1 MAAAPL
7 DTSLL
12 LRARYSEGA
21 GIYRIVPRAVARP
34 ATLDEL
40 REVIAACQHAGVPL
54 VPRGAGSAMAG
65 DNLGEG
71 VVVDLTGYDRSRC
84 EVGPDERLAYLSPS
98 IRYAEL
104 NDAARSS
111 GLRLPPDPSS
121 GRYATIG
128 GMVST
133 NASGARTVRYGS
145 IRPWVESVI
154 LTGPEGDL
162 ELRRGRAPNP
172 AHPVVQ
178 RWRRAAEPMIAR
190 HRGAIEARFPKVRK
204 NSAGFALDHF
214 LASGDLV
221 DLVIGAEGTL
231 GVVTHVGLRLDPI
244 PSRRGALRVALRSR
258 DDLVPV
264 MEILR
269 EHDPSTIEF
278 LDASF
283 LRLIDGPQATP
294 ERPGLLREAAGLLL
308 VDLESDD
315 FDDMTVRAA
324 SAVNALAAIALDTRF
339 ALEREEIDRLWEI
352 RHGASPVLARIA
364 DGRRSL
370 QIIEDGCVP
379 PGRFAEYIAAVE
391 AACRRQRI
399 DVVMFGHAGDGHL
412 HANLLPNLHDRDWL
426 DRVRAIYD
434 EVTGTVLSLGGTP
447 SGEHG
452 AGRLRS
458 GLLERLY
465 GPDVVECFRGV
476 KQAFDP
482 LSLFNPG
489 VIVDGCA
496 DPFADLKVGAGTV
509 ALPAG
514 VAEYLRRVETGAR
527 WGDDRWIGD

>member
-1 MAAAPL
+1 MVAAPL

-12 LRARYSEGA
+12 RRARYSEGA

-34 ATLDEL
+34 ASLDEL
-40 REVIAACQHAGVPL
+40 REVIAACQRAGLPL

-71 VVVDLTGYDRSRC
+71 VVVDLTGYDRQRC
-84 EVGPDERLAYLSPS
+84 EVVAAERLAYVSPS
-98 IRYAEL
+98 VRYAAL
-104 NDAARSS
+104 NDAAKAG

-121 GRYATIG
+121 GHQATLG

-162 ELRRGRAPNP
+162 ELRRGAAPSP
-172 AHPVVQ
+172 AHPLVQ
-178 RWRRAAEPMIAR
+178 RWRRVAEPVIAR
-190 HRGAIEARFPKVRK
+190 YRGVIDARFPKVRK
-204 NSAGFALDHF
+204 NSAGYALDHF

-231 GVVTHVGLRLDPI
+231 GVVTHIALRLDPI
-244 PSRRGALRVALRSR
+244 PTQRGALRVALRSR

-264 MEILR
+264 MEVLR
-269 EHDPSTIEF
+269 AQNPATLEF

-283 LRLIDGPQATP
+283 LRLIDGSQATP

-315 FDDMTVRAA
+315 FDDLTIRAG
-324 SAVNALAAIALDTRF
+324 SAVQALAALALDTRF
-339 ALEREEIDRLWEI
+339 ALKPEEIDRLWQI

-370 QIIEDGCVP
+370 QVIEDGCVP
-379 PGRFAEYIAAVE
+379 PARFGEYLVAVE
-391 AACRRQRI
+391 AACRRQGI
-399 DVVMFGHAGDGHL
+399 DAVMFGHAGDGHL
-412 HANLLPNLHDRDWL
+412 HVNLLPDLNRRDWL
-426 DRVRAIYD
+426 DGVRAIYD
-434 EVTGTVLSLGGTP
+434 EVTAAVLSLGGTP

-465 GPDVVECFRGV
+465 GSEVVECFHAI

-482 LSLFNPG
+482 LSIFNPG

-496 DPFADLKVGAGTV
+496 DPFVDLKVGASAAV
-509 ALPAG
+509 LPEG
-514 VAEYLRRVETGAR
+514 VADYLRGVETGAR
-527 WGDDRWIGD
+527 WGDGRWIGA

>member
-12 LRARYSEGA
+12 RRARYSEGA

-34 ATLDEL
+34 ATLEEL
-40 REVIAACQHAGVPL
+40 REVIAACRRAGLSL
-54 VPRGAGSAMAG
+54 VPRGAGSAMDG
-65 DNLGEG
+65 SNLSEG
-71 VVVDLTGYDRSRC
+71 VVVDLTGYDPHRC
-84 EVGPDERLAYLSPS
+84 DVAADQRLAFVSPS
-98 IRYAEL
+98 VTYAEL
-104 NDAARSS
+104 NAAALPSR
-111 GLRLPPDPSS
+111 LRLPPDPSS
-121 GRYATIG
+121 GRHATIG

-145 IRPWVESVI
+145 VRRWVESII

-162 ELRRGRAPNP
+162 ELRRGVAPNP
-172 AHPVVQ
+172 AHPVVK
-178 RWRRAAEPMIAR
+178 RWRREAEPVIAR
-190 HRGAIEARFPKVRK
+190 HRIAIDARFPKVRK
-204 NSAGFALDHF
+204 NSAGYALDQF

-231 GVVTHVGLRLDPI
+231 GVVTHVAIRLDAI

-258 DDLVPV
+258 QDLMPV

-269 EHDPSTIEF
+269 AQDPSTIEF
-278 LDASF
+278 LDESF
-283 LRLIDGPQATP
+283 LRLIDDPLATP
-294 ERPGLLREAAGLLL
+294 ERPELLHQAAGLLL

-315 FDDMTVRAA
+315 FDDLTVRAGA
-324 SAVNALAAIALDTRF
+324 AVKALAPIALDTRF
-339 ALEREEIDRLWEI
+339 ALEAGEIDRLWDI

-370 QIIEDGCVP
+370 QVIEDGCVP
-379 PGRFAEYIAAVE
+379 PARFAEYVVAVE
-391 AACRRQRI
+391 TACHRQAI

-412 HANLLPNLHDRDWL
+412 HVNLLPNLEDRDWL

-434 EVTGTVLSLGGTP
+434 EVTASVLSLGGTP

-458 GLLERLY
+458 GLLDRMY
-465 GPDVVECFRGV
+465 GPEVVECFQAV

-489 VIVDGCA
+489 VIVDPRV
-496 DPFADLKVGAGTV
+496 DPFVDLKVGADAAT
-509 ALPAG
+509 LPDG
-514 VAEYLRRVETGAR
+514 VAEYLRGIETGAR
-527 WGDDRWIGD
+527 WGDDRWNRA